1 MSKQVAIITGA
12 GGDIGRAIA
21 IQLAN
26 DGFAV
31 LCLDILE
38 DLNKETIDLIT
49 KNGGTARA
57 LTCDILNEQD
67 QQSMLAVAQK
77 LGTPK
82 ALINNVGAITGA
94 SIQESTIDNWQRDFD
109 INLKGAVA
117 CFKTLESVVKANQGI
132 VTNIASVN
140 GFGVYGHPGYSA
152 MKAALVHFTRFASVE
167 YGKFGMRINAV
178 APGTVRTQAWN
189 DRAKQNPQVFEEAK
203 RWYPLQRVADPQD
216 IADAVSFLTSNK
228 ANAIT
233 GICLPVDCGLTA
245 GQAELAGTF
254 SQSSDF

>member
-1 MSKQVAIITGA
+1 MSKQVAIITGT

-21 IQLAN
+21 IQLAK

-31 LCLDILE
+31 LCLDIAQLANQQTVDQIVAE
-38 DLNKETIDLIT
+38 A
-49 KNGGTARA
+49 GTATA
-57 LTCDILNEQD
+57 LTCNILDEGD
-67 QQSMLAVAQK
+67 QQTILATA
-77 LGTPK
+77 LEMGTPK
-82 ALINNVGAITGA
+82 VLVNNVGAVTAA
-94 SIQESTIDNWQRDFD
+94 STQESTLDNWQRDFD

-117 CFKTLESVVKANQGI
+117 CFKTFEAEFKVNQGI

-152 MKAALVHFTRFASVE
+152 MKAALVHFTRFAAVE

-189 DRAKQNPQVFEEAK
+189 DRAAQNPNVFEEAK

-216 IADAVSFLTSNK
+216 IANAVSFLTSS
-228 ANAIT
+228 NASAIS

>member
-1 MSKQVAIITGA
+1 MSEQVAIVTGA
-12 GGDIGRAIA
+12 GGDIGRAISL
-21 IQLAN
+21 QLAS

-31 LCLDILE
+31 LCVDI
-38 DLNKETIDLIT
+38 DDKLNAETTAQIAS
-49 KNGGTARA
+49 NGGKCHA
-57 LTCDILNEQD
+57 LHCDILSAVD
-67 QQSMLAVAQK
+67 QEKMRAAALD
-77 LGTPK
+77 LGVPK
-82 ALINNVGAITGA
+82 VLVNNVGAITAA
-94 SIQESTIDNWQRDFD
+94 SLQASTVENWQRDFD

-117 CFKTLESVVKANQGI
+117 CFKTLENQFKANQGVVI
-132 VTNIASVN
+132 NIASVN

-152 MKAALVHFTRFASVE
+152 MKAAIVHFTRFAAVE

-178 APGTVRTQAWN
+178 APGTVRTTAWN
-189 DRAKQNPQVFEEAK
+189 ARAEQNPEVFEEAK

-216 IADAVSFLTSNK
+216 IANAVSFLTSSK

-245 GQAELAGTF
+245 GQSELAGTF